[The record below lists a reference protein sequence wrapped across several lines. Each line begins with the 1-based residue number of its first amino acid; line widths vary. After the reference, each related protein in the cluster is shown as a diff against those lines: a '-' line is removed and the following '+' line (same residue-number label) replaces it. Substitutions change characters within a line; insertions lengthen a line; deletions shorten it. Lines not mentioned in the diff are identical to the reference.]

1 MCWGLFAPLSRIS
14 RVPWNVP
21 GLTGAN
27 STEIVQVAS
36 GASVAQVLAVTLY
49 GGVAAG
55 AIVSVMGTGLGLLS
69 VTIWVGPAVPDSE
82 RERTRPKSSDFGCIL
97 SAGATALPLSLT
109 GRCPLD
115 ALLLTRIGPCWVP
128 S

>member
-27 STEIVQVAS
+27 STEIVQVPF

-49 GGVAAG
+49 GGGAAG
-55 AIVSVMGTGLGLLS
+55 ATVSVIGTGLGVLS
-69 VTIWVGPAVPDSE
+69 VTIWGTPALPDWE
-82 RERTRPKSSDFGCIL
+82 RERTRPKSRDFGCIL
-97 SAGATALPLSLT
+97 SGGGTA
-109 GRCPLD
+109 
-115 ALLLTRIGPCWVP
+115 W
-128 S
+128 